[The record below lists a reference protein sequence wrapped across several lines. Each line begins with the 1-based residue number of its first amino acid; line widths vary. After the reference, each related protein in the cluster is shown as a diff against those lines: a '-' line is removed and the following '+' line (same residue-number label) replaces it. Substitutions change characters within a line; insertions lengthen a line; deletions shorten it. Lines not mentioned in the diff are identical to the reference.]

1 MSTKSEILKIGD
13 QLIRAKGINA
23 FSFADISKILGIKNA
38 SIHYYFPTK
47 ADLVNSIL
55 DEHHSRLQAMIG
67 HTSTVAPEQKLHIFL
82 SIYDPLNEEGNICIV
97 GALASAMNTVSD
109 PTAAHLKD
117 FAATTINWV
126 TDILEEG
133 TATGAF
139 KFAAPPRT
147 KALMIITNMI
157 ASLQLARVTGK
168 QDFETIKDTI
178 IKELKA

>member
-1 MSTKSEILKIGD
+1 
-13 QLIRAKGINA
+13 
-23 FSFADISKILGIKNA
+23 
-38 SIHYYFPTK
+38 
-47 ADLVNSIL
+47 
-55 DEHHSRLQAMIG
+55 MIA
-67 HTSTVAPEQKLHIFL
+67 HTSTVAPQQKLHIFI

-117 FAATTINWV
+117 FATTTINWV

-139 KFAAPPRT
+139 KFAALPRT